1 MSIQNITNPNR
12 NNSGGITLGGVKQG
26 ITGLTIGQG
35 AAVKDAAALDAL
47 VQSLTNSG
55 ASAKDAA
62 ALKELVQSLTGSD
75 AAAKD
80 MAALKELVQSLGS
93 SGASTKDMAAL
104 NALVQNLI
112 GSGQGLPE
120 GAIDPQMSAE
130 MAKMRAEQA
139 FLQATLDQTDLAIEA
154 GSQTDRAELESTREV
169 ERQPERIVDDKIWE
183 MLLAW
188 RQNSQLSAEQN
199 LKQLQALFQ
208 MLLKEIMTDYRGE
221 MQLQL
226 LAQLD
231 SLTMNA
237 IKQMMFERSSDLL
250 DFLGQ
255 YGRPGTNQQIMDSLF
270 EAVAGRKPIS
280 LSSESFGPEGLLS
293 SSRGQGVI
301 YQKDSRGIRLNA
313 DYQNRIDRSENR
325 QNQAAELLRR
335 NNASDRGLLTGREDF
350 ALQQS
355 GRGTSTASFSTR
367 DISQAQQFIQYLRL
381 NFPELDA
388 EELPY
393 TSEEFIGFSSGIMAL
408 KAQTFMDKKGMGSG
422 MSSALKYALDSYI
435 QSQFFQNAQTLK
447 QSSSFRDKS
456 SSLSLKADDFQ
467 KVYHFMVN
475 TYQDKKDA
483 QAAVLAGLQKASE
496 SFHEKQKDSVFQ
508 KAARYFSD
516 TGFFSHSEIDD
527 LEKEILDGWKA
538 ICKDWNEFLK
548 FAQIPADRSL
558 RFQSNIDYNFYMA
571 ILLAYERATQAKDST
586 KIPKTIPYMVKWG
599 AAIVIVGAGTVIL
612 YSMFF

>member
-1 MSIQNITNPNR
+1 MSVQNITNPNK
-12 NNSGGITLGGVKQG
+12 NNSSGMTLSGVKQG
-26 ITGLTIGQG
+26 STGLTMSGQG
-35 AAVKDAAALDAL
+35 VAVKDAAALNAL
-47 VQSLTNSG
+47 VQSLANSG
-55 ASAKDAA
+55 AAAKDVA
-62 ALKELVQSLTGSD
+62 ALKELVQSLTRSGTST
-75 AAAKD
+75 KD
-80 MAALKELVQSLGS
+80 MAALKELVQSLTS
-93 SGASTKDMAAL
+93 SGAAAKDVAVL
-104 NALVQNLI
+104 NALIQNLT
-112 GSGQGLPE
+112 GSGQGL
-120 GAIDPQMSAE
+120 IDPQMSVE

-139 FLQATLDQTDLAIEA
+139 FLQATLDQTDLAIEVGA
-154 GSQTDRAELESTREV
+154 QTDRAELESTREV
-169 ERQPERIVDDKIWE
+169 ERQPEQVVDDKIWE

-208 MLLKEIMTDYRGE
+208 MLLKEIMTNYRGE

-237 IKQMMFERSSDLL
+237 IKQMMIERYSDLL

-280 LSSESFGPEGLLS
+280 LSSESFGPEGALS
-293 SSRGQGVI
+293 SSKGQGII
-301 YQKDSRGIRLNA
+301 YHKDSRGIRVNA
-313 DYQNRIDRSENR
+313 DYQNRIDRSENK
-325 QNQAAELLRR
+325 QNQVADLLRR
-335 NNASDRGLLTGREDF
+335 NNASGKDILTGREDF
-350 ALQQS
+350 ALQQG
-355 GRGTSTASFSTR
+355 GRRMGTGTAGFSTR

-435 QSQFFQNAQTLK
+435 QSQFFQNAQALK
-447 QSSSFRDKS
+447 QSSAFRDRS
-456 SSLSLKADDFQ
+456 SSPSLKADDFQ

-496 SFHEKQKDSVFQ
+496 SFHEKQKDSIFQ

-527 LEKEILDGWKA
+527 LEREILDGWKA
-538 ICKDWNEFLK
+538 VCKDWNEFLK
-548 FAQIPADRSL
+548 FAQIPADKSL
-558 RFQSNIDYNFYMA
+558 RFHSNMDYNFYMA

-599 AAIVIVGAGTVIL
+599 AAIVIAGAGTVIL

>member
-1 MSIQNITNPNR
+1 M
-12 NNSGGITLGGVKQG
+12 TLSGVKQG
-26 ITGLTIGQG
+26 STGLTMSGQG
-35 AAVKDAAALDAL
+35 VAVKDAAALNAL
-47 VQSLTNSG
+47 VQSLANSG
-55 ASAKDAA
+55 AAAKDVA
-62 ALKELVQSLTGSD
+62 ALKELVQSLTRSGTST
-75 AAAKD
+75 KD
-80 MAALKELVQSLGS
+80 MAALKELVQSLTS
-93 SGASTKDMAAL
+93 SGAATKDVAAL
-104 NALVQNLI
+104 NALIQNLT
-112 GSGQGLPE
+112 GSGQGL
-120 GAIDPQMSAE
+120 IDPQMSVE

-139 FLQATLDQTDLAIEA
+139 FLQATLDQTDLAIEVGA
-154 GSQTDRAELESTREV
+154 QTDRAELESTREV
-169 ERQPERIVDDKIWE
+169 ERQPEQVVDDKIWE

-208 MLLKEIMTDYRGE
+208 MLLKEIMTNYRGE

-237 IKQMMFERSSDLL
+237 IKQMMIERYSDLL

-280 LSSESFGPEGLLS
+280 LSSESFGPEGSLS
-293 SSRGQGVI
+293 SSKGQGII
-301 YQKDSRGIRLNA
+301 YHKDSRGIRVNA
-313 DYQNRIDRSENR
+313 DYQNRIDRSENKH
-325 QNQAAELLRR
+325 NQVADLLRR
-335 NNASDRGLLTGREDF
+335 NNASGKDILTGREDF
-350 ALQQS
+350 ALQQG
-355 GRGTSTASFSTR
+355 GRRMGMGTGTAGFSTR

-435 QSQFFQNAQTLK
+435 QSQFFQNAQALK
-447 QSSSFRDKS
+447 QSSAFRDRS
-456 SSLSLKADDFQ
+456 SSPSLKADDFQ

-496 SFHEKQKDSVFQ
+496 SFHEKQKDSIFQ

-527 LEKEILDGWKA
+527 LEREILDGWKA
-538 ICKDWNEFLK
+538 VCKDWNEFLK
-548 FAQIPADRSL
+548 FAQIPADKSL
-558 RFQSNIDYNFYMA
+558 RFHSNMDYNFYMA

-599 AAIVIVGAGTVIL
+599 TAIVIVGAGTVIL